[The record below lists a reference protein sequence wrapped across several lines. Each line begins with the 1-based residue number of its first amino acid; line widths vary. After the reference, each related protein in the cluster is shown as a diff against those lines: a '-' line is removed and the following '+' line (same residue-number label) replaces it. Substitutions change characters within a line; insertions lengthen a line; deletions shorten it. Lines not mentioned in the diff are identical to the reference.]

1 MVGNLLG
8 KSDFEAESN
17 QGNSQRGEKDSQ
29 RSFRKTFSST
39 FLPRDN
45 MYITRPLL
53 RLNSD

>member
-17 QGNSQRGEKDSQ
+17 QGNSQRGEKDTQ